1 MTILRK
7 ILFGFTGLLISVCC
21 LAYFIPSFNEK
32 EKRPI
37 PEDAE
42 LPGNSIPTPFFTPL
56 HPQYIVDVANTY
68 KVKAGSPDNTYELL
82 RMNAN
87 FEGFGKGLILFDFRN
102 CGKGEIRY
110 SDNSWLHG
118 IDSFIVSAQG
128 ITFRC
133 TSTSPWDVAK
143 APFFNGGIYW
153 PGRRPQALPATEGL
167 KFKSA
172 EKGAYTITL
181 TEPEKFSA
189 GDRVYMAGYEEQ
201 FYGEPV
207 NPRFFEWKTVTS
219 ISGNALTFTEPLK
232 WSYNE
237 HWKDVQMQGWGLFGK
252 PRVFKI
258 PSTYPRFAK
267 FVGCSMAKG
276 TNASGPAYF
285 IFKAETLI
293 CDSVNIEENWP
304 TETKNALFINCT
316 IGGSDLDKNV
326 GVCEYNNCTTGG
338 IYAATGVD
346 SLRLIGNRIS
356 NYSPLS
362 PRVLYAERNYFTS
375 KDNNPPLYP
384 HPEGTWVEK
393 VYLKRNVFKGG
404 YKKDAHVRYDQSVKK
419 FTTLSATAT
428 SIEIADADTYVVK
441 SLGPKSV
448 IRSTDGASAFVTDI
462 THNGTN
468 YVIQLAGV
476 KGKLRPNQVWTFNR
490 EQMIIDLGGNK
501 SLDKKSIF

>member
-1 MTILRK
+1 
-7 ILFGFTGLLISVCC
+7 
-21 LAYFIPSFNEK
+21 
-32 EKRPI
+32 
-37 PEDAE
+37 
-42 LPGNSIPTPFFTPL
+42 
-56 HPQYIVDVANTY
+56 
-68 KVKAGSPDNTYELL
+68 
-82 RMNAN
+82 MNAN

-153 PGRRPQALPATEGL
+153 PGRRPQALPATKGL

-172 EKGAYTITL
+172 EKGAYTIIL

-276 TNASGPAYF
+276 TNASG
-285 IFKAETLI
+285 
-293 CDSVNIEENWP
+293 
-304 TETKNALFINCT
+304 
-316 IGGSDLDKNV
+316 
-326 GVCEYNNCTTGG
+326 
-338 IYAATGVD
+338 
-346 SLRLIGNRIS
+346 RRIS
-356 NYSPLS
+356 FS
-362 PRVLYAERNYFTS
+362 R
-375 KDNNPPLYP
+375 
-384 HPEGTWVEK
+384 
-393 VYLKRNVFKGG
+393 LK
-404 YKKDAHVRYDQSVKK
+404 
-419 FTTLSATAT
+419 
-428 SIEIADADTYVVK
+428 
-441 SLGPKSV
+441 P
-448 IRSTDGASAFVTDI
+448 
-462 THNGTN
+462 
-468 YVIQLAGV
+468 
-476 KGKLRPNQVWTFNR
+476 
-490 EQMIIDLGGNK
+490 
-501 SLDKKSIF
+501 